1 MSKSTFKNRGF
12 VWFSDAK
19 LRHKKAGRKQNP
31 VGVKFLRVSCREVA
45 FCESFWG
52 KMAKFLRVFESFVRV
67 FGGGGDFPLPSQFL
81 CRKVGNAQIIVKTLA
96 RDGRV
101 AAFP

>member
-31 VGVKFLRVSCREVA
+31 VGVKFLGVSCKEVA
-45 FCESFWG
+45 FLVSFWG
-52 KMAKFLRVFESFVRV
+52 KMGKFLGV
-67 FGGGGDFPLPSQFL
+67 FGSFWEFSWEFLKFLGVFPPRITPKNGFGLNYPPTF
-81 CRKVGNAQIIVKTLA
+81 KH
-96 RDGRV
+96 
-101 AAFP
+101 

>member
-31 VGVKFLRVSCREVA
+31 VGVKFLGVSCKEVA
-45 FCESFWG
+45 FLGSFLGKMGKFLGVFGSFWEFSWEFL
-52 KMAKFLRVFESFVRV
+52 KFLGVFPPRIT
-67 FGGGGDFPLPSQFL
+67 P
-81 CRKVGNAQIIVKTLA
+81 KTAL
-96 RDGRV
+96 D
-101 AAFP
+101 

>member
-31 VGVKFLRVSCREVA
+31 VGVKFLGVSCKEVA
-45 FCESFWG
+45 FLGSFWG
-52 KMAKFLRVFESFVRV
+52 KMVKFLGV
-67 FGGGGDFPLPSQFL
+67 FGSFWEFSWEFSWEFLKFLGVVSPTHPPPKRLWVELPT
-81 CRKVGNAQIIVKTLA
+81 NH
-96 RDGRV
+96 
-101 AAFP
+101 

>member
-31 VGVKFLRVSCREVA
+31 VGVKFLGVSCKEVA
-45 FCESFWG
+45 FLVSFWG
-52 KMAKFLRVFESFVRV
+52 KMGKFLGV
-67 FGGGGDFPLPSQFL
+67 FGSFL
-81 CRKVGNAQIIVKTLA
+81 GS
-96 RDGRV
+96 
-101 AAFP
+101 F